1 MSRTPAICG
10 GAPAFPDGP
19 PTWQPH
25 VAAVDEALRESV
37 ARGDWNRY
45 HGPASAALVERLQQ
59 LVGVEFVIPASSGT
73 IAVEL
78 ALRGVGVE
86 PGDEVILAAYD
97 FPGNFRAVEA
107 IGATPV
113 LVDIDPQTTCLD
125 VEQAATAIGS
135 RTKAIV
141 ASHLHGGLVDLPR
154 LREIANAAGSVAIVE
169 DACQAPGAIVFGKPA
184 GAWGDV
190 ATFSFGGSKLLSA
203 GRGGAIATARADV
216 QQKIKVF
223 GERGNLA
230 FPLCELQATVLLP
243 QLEHLVA
250 DNMRRL
256 AAART
261 IATCCE
267 AVAGLTPVCILS
279 DVSEPAFYKLGIA
292 YDGTALGGYTRAE
305 FCAAAQAEGIALDAG
320 FRGFAMRGGRRCRR
334 FGDLPHAR
342 AAAHQT
348 MLLHHPVLLQAD
360 AVVTRTAE
368 VIAELADLFH
378 RRAVKFAGLP
388 HGDPQ
393 TDSA

>member
-1 MSRTPAICG
+1 MTCIHIDDSE
-10 GAPAFPDGP
+10 F
-19 PTWQPH
+19 
-25 VAAVDEALRESV
+25 EAKVLKS
-37 ARGDWNRY
+37 
-45 HGPASAALVERLQQ
+45 
-59 LVGVEFVIPASSGT
+59 
-73 IAVEL
+73 
-78 ALRGVGVE
+78 
-86 PGDEVILAAYD
+86 
-97 FPGNFRAVEA
+97 
-107 IGATPV
+107 ATPV
-113 LVDIDPQTTCLD
+113 LVDIDPQTKCLD